1 MMDCACIAGITALKH
16 FRRPEVEVVGDEVTI
31 VCLHSSPLL
40 ICPNSSIQ
48 HPPSERAPVP
58 LSLHH
63 TPYCLTFAYFAEPGT
78 PSILDPARLE
88 QTLSTGTISI
98 ALNAQRELCVVQK
111 AGGVPMEQ
119 DEIMRIINVGI
130 AKVKDLDA
138 LVETRL
144 KEDWAGRVVE
154 VR

>member
-1 MMDCACIAGITALKH
+1 MLN
-16 FRRPEVEVVGDEVTI
+16 P
-31 VCLHSSPLL
+31 
-40 ICPNSSIQ
+40 SIQ
-48 HPPSERAPVP
+48 HPATERAPVP

-63 TPYCLTFAYFAEPGT
+63 TPYCLTFAYFDEPGT

-130 AKVKDLDA
+130 TKVKELDA
-138 LVETRL
+138 FVELRL

>member
-1 MMDCACIAGITALKH
+1 
-16 FRRPEVEVVGDEVTI
+16 
-31 VCLHSSPLL
+31 
-40 ICPNSSIQ
+40 
-48 HPPSERAPVP
+48 
-58 LSLHH
+58 
-63 TPYCLTFAYFAEPGT
+63 
-78 PSILDPARLE
+78 
-88 QTLSTGTISI
+88 
-98 ALNAQRELCVVQK
+98 
-111 AGGVPMEQ
+111 MEQ